1 MSYDDYENSDS
12 DGYVAELYEFVGLF
26 NSYYYTSFAE
36 DLVVSGRTYISVPG
50 LKRKN
55 LKVTSVGGS
64 SSGDLEI
71 NLPFDLAITKEY
83 AFTDIP
89 PTLNLT
95 LRRGHRGDPGVAFPT
110 IWSGEVGSWTVKGK
124 QASLK
129 VPSAFATA
137 LDATIPAQR
146 WQGPCSHLLYD
157 QRCGILRADYDH
169 ATQVVSLSTNII
181 NVASLPWTGTEGV
194 GGEIVNIDTGERRT
208 IRSHSGLVVT
218 VKVGFTDMRPGS
230 NVILYQGCD
239 HSAATCKLK
248 FNNLDQYG
256 GCNLV
261 PSLNPF
267 GSTLR

>member
-12 DGYVAELYEFVGLF
+12 DGYVVELYDFVGLF

-36 DLVVSGRTYISVPG
+36 NVVVDGRTYTAVAG

-71 NLPFDLAITKEY
+71 ELPFDLPLTKEY

-89 PTLNLT
+89 PTLHLT
-95 LRRGHRGDPGVAFPT
+95 LRRGHRGDPSEAFPV
-110 IWSGEVGSWTVKGK
+110 IWSGEVGSWTIRGRK
-124 QASLK
+124 ASIK

-137 LDATIPAQR
+137 LDATVPAQR

-157 QRCGILRADYDH
+157 TRCGILRVDH
-169 ATQVVSLSTNII
+169 RHITTVVSLSGNIL
-181 NVASLPWTGTEGV
+181 NVASLPWSGTDGV
-194 GGEIVNIDTGERRT
+194 GGEAINSDTGERRT
-208 IRSHSGLVVT
+208 IRSHEGTVIT
-218 VKVGFTDMRPGS
+218 VKVAFTELRPGS
-230 NVILYQGCD
+230 NMILQKGCD
-239 HSAATCKLK
+239 HSAATCRDK
-248 FNNLDQYG
+248 FNNLDRYG